1 MSENSRN
8 NGRIFNFPLSFP
20 YQVCLRER
28 PPLASSSSSTADTES
43 GEEEEE
49 EEKGSLAREARG
61 KGRREGCLAA
71 WRRHGSLPSLSA
83 AAARRPPLAAAFGY
97 YYCSEGK
104 PPLARRGDKG
114 KDWLGRLSLSPP
126 SCCSPVVAVSRPE
139 RPDREN
145 EPTSRQMTARRCSGN
160 CTVGLFFVALLWEE
174 GNEGRT
180 CDRCFFLLLLL
191 RK

>member
-1 MSENSRN
+1 MSENARN
-8 NGRIFNFPLSFP
+8 NGRIFNLPLSFP

-145 EPTSRQMTARRCSGN
+145 EPTSPQMTARRCSGN
-160 CTVGLFFVALLWEE
+160 CTVGLFLLRFFGRKETKVALA
-174 GNEGRT
+174 T
-180 CDRCFFLLLLL
+180 VSFLLLLL

>member
-1 MSENSRN
+1 MSENARN
-8 NGRIFNFPLSFP
+8 NGRIFNLPLSFP

-49 EEKGSLAREARG
+49 EKGSLAREARG
-61 KGRREGCLAA
+61 EREEGRLPCGLAA
-71 WRRHGSLPSLSA
+71 AWLPPFSVGGG
-83 AAARRPPLAAAFGY
+83 RPPLAAAFGY

-104 PPLARRGDKG
+104 PPLGRRGDEG
-114 KDWLGRLSLSPP
+114 KDWLGRLSLSTP

-145 EPTSRQMTARRCSGN
+145 EPTSPR
-160 CTVGLFFVALLWEE
+160 
-174 GNEGRT
+174 
-180 CDRCFFLLLLL
+180 
-191 RK
+191 